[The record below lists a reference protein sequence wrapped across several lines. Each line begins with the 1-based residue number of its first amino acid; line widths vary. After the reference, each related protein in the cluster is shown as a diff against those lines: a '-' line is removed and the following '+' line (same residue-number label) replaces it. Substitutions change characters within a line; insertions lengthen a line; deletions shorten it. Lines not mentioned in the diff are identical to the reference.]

1 MPQLKVDLTM
11 NDSNFKSTLNQDK
24 EAVNDFAQKVSK
36 GGDDLQKFVEK
47 MSQSGSKTSDYRRKL
62 MELTRQLQDMM
73 VNYRSLSDEEKKTAE
88 GMKLAQKIDELKQ
101 KAGELKDTMLDAN
114 AQIKFFASDTPNL
127 DAFTDGLDIAKNSM
141 QAFIGITS
149 LFGEEG
155 EDYAKVLTM
164 LASVEAT
171 FNAVKAVANKLQQE
185 GSVIQKIVTL
195 QDKAQAAAATLNATA
210 HTGLASSLGLATVA
224 QKALNAVAMANPY
237 VLLAT
242 AIVAVVSAVTAWCVS
257 EAKAERQAKLMN
269 DQLER
274 QHKMF
279 QQIEEDIQFNMD
291 IMNAEGKTRK
301 EVLQYALQQYKKEH
315 VLAQQKLEDAKKL
328 VKVGKMSVEQYNK
341 VREQEQKAYN
351 NVKKTNNEI
360 LLEEIRE
367 RTAAEDKKRKSVED
381 NLKKTSDARK
391 KAHDEEEERLRQEQ
405 EWNKQNP
412 EGSLN
417 RMNAEVQK
425 LQEAQNKLNVTT
437 EEGKLQWKSYQE
449 QIEKINAGQEQL
461 ARDLSLVS
469 DSEKE
474 VKKFYQNVTDGAY
487 NSAQEVSALNS
498 LMDKLQRR
506 MQYFG
511 EKKDWKNV
519 EKFQDMLDELN
530 NHRKNK
536 IETVLSGVGLNWN
549 SIEELDD
556 YIKTLQDELNDTWDP
571 SKAEEYFAAI
581 RKYTQRKLYLEAE
594 VKLNMGDLK
603 TSKEWKEVE
612 EEFKQKVKETSES
625 IKKDAWQMA
634 TAIYGTTTSIIDSFQ
649 QLSQSW
655 DDMTPYEK
663 FANICDLII
672 SSVNSL
678 SSIIETINQIAEAQR
693 QMTAASQ
700 AATAASQAAT
710 AAQQV
715 EQASNATT
723 AASNTAVAV
732 TEATKSGSK
741 LPFPA
746 NIAAIA
752 IGVAAV
758 VSAIAMIAALSS
770 KAKKFASGGIVQGM
784 SSVGDQQL
792 AAVNSGEIIMNK
804 NQQSRLWNFLNG
816 KGGMNVQKQT
826 FEDVVF
832 RIDGDT
838 LVAAL
843 KNHDRIKR
851 KR

>member
-1 MPQLKVDLTM
+1 MPQLKIDLTM

-73 VNYRSLSDEEKKTAE
+73 VNYRSLSDEEKRTAE

-114 AQIKFFASDTPNL
+114 AQIKYFASDTPNL
-127 DAFTDGLDIAKNSM
+127 DAFTDGLDVAKNSM

-164 LASVEAT
+164 LATIEAT
-171 FNAVKAVANKLQQE
+171 FNGVKTIANKLQQE
-185 GSVIQKIVTL
+185 GAVIQRIVTL

-279 QQIEEDIQFNMD
+279 QQIEEDIQFNME
-291 IMNAEGKTRK
+291 IMDAEGKTRK
-301 EVLQYALQQYKKEH
+301 EVLQYALDQYKKEH
-315 VLAQQKLEDAKKL
+315 VLAQQKLKDAKEL

-367 RTAAEDKKRKSVED
+367 RKAAEDAKRKSVED
-381 NLKKTSDARK
+381 NLKKASDARK
-391 KAHDEEEERLRQEQ
+391 KAHDEEQERIRQEK
-405 EWNKQNP
+405 EWNEQNP

-417 RMNAEVQK
+417 RMSAEVQK
-425 LQEAQNKLNVTT
+425 LQAEQNKLNVTT
-437 EEGKLQWKSYQE
+437 EEGKLQWMEYQKE
-449 QIEKINAGQEQL
+449 IEKINADHEKMINEL
-461 ARDLSLVS
+461 NLVS
-469 DSEKE
+469 DTKDE
-474 VKKFYQNVTDGAY
+474 VKKFYDKVSSGAY
-487 NSAQEVSALNS
+487 SSAQQVTALSDLLDKIQRKIANLDPKVDAKKIDDLHQMAVELKEIGDNS
-498 LMDKLQRR
+498 
-506 MQYFG
+506 
-511 EKKDWKNV
+511 
-519 EKFQDMLDELN
+519 
-530 NHRKNK
+530 
-536 IETVLSGVGLNWN
+536 IETILSGVNVDWN
-549 SIEELDD
+549 SIDD
-556 YIKTLQDELNDTWDP
+556 LEDKIKALQEKLKETWDP
-571 SKAEEYFAAI
+571 TDIQKYYAAI

-603 TSKEWKEVE
+603 TSKEWLEIE
-612 EEFKQKVKETSES
+612 DQFKQKVKETSQS
-625 IKKDAWQMA
+625 IRKDSWQMA

-678 SSIIETINQIAEAQR
+678 SSIIGTINSIAEAQR
-693 QMTAASQ
+693 QMKAASQ
-700 AATAASQAAT
+700 AAAAASQAAT

-723 AASNTAVAV
+723 AASNVSVAV

-758 VSAIAMIAALSS
+758 VSAIATIAALSS
-770 KAKKFASGGIVQGM
+770 KAKKYASGGIVEGI

-792 AAVNSGEIIMNK
+792 AALNSGEIVMNR

-816 KGGMNVQKQT
+816 KGGIVKNDPQQKEVT
-826 FEDVVF
+826 FT
-832 RIDGDT
+832 IDGSK
-838 LVAAL
+838 LVGVL
-843 KNHDRIKR
+843 KNYQKISQKR
-851 KR
+851 